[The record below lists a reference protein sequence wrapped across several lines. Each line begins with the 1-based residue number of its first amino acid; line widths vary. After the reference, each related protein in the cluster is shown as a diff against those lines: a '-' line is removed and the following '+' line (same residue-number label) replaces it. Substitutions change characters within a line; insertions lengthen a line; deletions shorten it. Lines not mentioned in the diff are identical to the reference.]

1 MRFRHLLHSFPTISH
16 TMLVSGLVSALT
28 TVGFA
33 SAPASWAQDLAPLKT
48 HAVSHT
54 VDDAVHVNQIQVIG
68 THNSYRR
75 DISPVTLQWLTS
87 LSPQAAVALDYHHD
101 TLTAQLD
108 HGVRQL
114 EIDIYADTQGGRY
127 AHPKGGEW
135 ERKAGLTPDADPTPA
150 QAMQGTDFKVMHIV
164 DIDQR
169 SSCQPFRAC
178 LEQIKAWSDAH
189 PNHVPVFIDL
199 ETKQDIPFGGG
210 KLPFTPPEV
219 FTPATYDRLDA
230 ELVAVFGRDRIITPD
245 DVRGDAPTLDEG
257 VRKHGWPALSQAR
270 GKIVFLFDRPHD
282 TARYVKDHPALR
294 NRIVFTNAHPGDPD
308 CGFTEVNEGFIG
320 AKGNGSDAV
329 DNKAAA
335 TTIPALVKQ
344 GYLVRTRADA
354 NTIEARQNALERRDV
369 AFSSGAQLISTDYP
383 TFEPAPWHNYSV
395 GFGQGLV
402 ARCNPVNAPASCRS
416 SALEP

>member
-1 MRFRHLLHSFPTISH
+1 MNFRRLLT
-16 TMLVSGLVSALT
+16 
-28 TVGFA
+28 
-33 SAPASWAQDLAPLKT
+33 LAPFTGLAALAAALAPSPT
-48 HAVSHT
+48 SAGAQANTQIADSP
-54 VDDAVHVNQIQVIG
+54 DAQIHVNQIQVIG

-75 DISPVTLQWLTS
+75 DISPVTLRWLTG
-87 LSPQAAVALDYHHD
+87 LSPQAAIALDYHHD

-127 AHPKGGEW
+127 AHPKGPEW
-135 ERKAGLTPDADPTPA
+135 ERKAGLTPQADPTPP

-178 LEQIKAWSDAH
+178 LEQIRAWSDAH
-189 PNHVPVFIDL
+189 PGHVPVFIDL

-210 KLPFTPPEV
+210 KLPFTAPEV

-230 ELVAVFGRDRIITPD
+230 ELLSVLGRDRIITPD
-245 DVRGDAPTLDEG
+245 DVRGSATTLDEG
-257 VRKHGWPALSQAR
+257 VRTHGWPDLAHAR

-282 TARYVKDHPALR
+282 TARYTQDHPALR
-294 NRIVFTNAHPGDPD
+294 NRVVFTNARPGDPD

-320 AKGNGSDAV
+320 AKGNGSEAV
-329 DNKAAA
+329 NNKAASIV
-335 TTIPALVKQ
+335 IPDLVRR
-344 GYLVRTRADA
+344 GYLVRTRSDA
-354 NTIEARQNALERRDV
+354 NTIEARQNDLERRDV
-369 AFSSGAQLISTDYP
+369 ALASGAQLVSTDYP
-383 TFEPAPWHNYSV
+383 GFEPAPWHNYAVS
-395 GFGQGLV
+395 FGEGLV

-416 SALEP
+416 NALEK

>member
-1 MRFRHLLHSFPTISH
+1 MTFRRLLT
-16 TMLVSGLVSALT
+16 
-28 TVGFA
+28 
-33 SAPASWAQDLAPLKT
+33 LAPLT
-48 HAVSHT
+48 GLAVLAAALAPSPAPFAARANT
-54 VDDAVHVNQIQVIG
+54 QTATAMDNQVHVNQIQVIG

-75 DISPVTLQWLTS
+75 DISPVTLKWLTG
-87 LSPQAAVALDYHHD
+87 LSPQAAIALDYHHD

-127 AHPKGGEW
+127 AHPRGPEW
-135 ERKAGLTPDADPTPA
+135 ERKAGRTPEADPTLSS
-150 QAMQGTDFKVMHIV
+150 AMQGTDFKVMHIV

-189 PNHVPVFIDL
+189 PGHVPIFIDL

-210 KLPFTPPEV
+210 KLDFTAPEI

-230 ELVAVFGRDRIITPD
+230 ELLSVFGRDRIITPD
-245 DVRGDAPTLDEG
+245 DVRGDAATLDEG
-257 VRKHGWPALSQAR
+257 VRSHGWPDLAHAH

-282 TARYVKDHPALR
+282 TARYTQGHPALR
-294 NRIVFTNAHPGDPD
+294 NRIIFTNARPGDPD

-329 DNKAAA
+329 DNRKAAV
-335 TTIPALVKQ
+335 TIPALVRR

-354 NTIEARQNALERRDV
+354 NTIEARKNDLERRTV
-369 AFSSGAQLISTDYP
+369 AFASGAHLISTDYP
-383 TFEPAPWHNYSV
+383 GFEPAPWHNYTV
-395 GFGQGLV
+395 TFGNGLV
-402 ARCNPVNAPASCRS
+402 ARCNPINAPVSCRS
-416 SALEP
+416 EALEKQNTTGR